1 MSRSSNKILLVGLL
15 LLGIILYS
23 CAVGPDFQKP
33 EMQTPKYFSNYD
45 SLAVDTLVNLKWW
58 EIFNDPILDTL
69 VLTALKENK
78 NVNIAIARIEEA
90 RATLGFT
97 EADIYPRVDIQ
108 GEATRG
114 NYAGGGIKLDSESNG
129 FFIAPVVNWEIDFW
143 GKFRRANESAQAQYL
158 ASEFS
163 LRKIQISLIS
173 EVVSTY
179 FLLLDFKERLKI
191 SEETLQSRM
200 ESLRII
206 QERFNK
212 GIIPEIDLNQAQI
225 QKEIAAATVPVY
237 KRLVAQTEH
246 SLSILLGKMPGTIK
260 TGINLE
266 KRDNPPEI
274 PVGLPS
280 QLLERRPD
288 IAEAL
293 FLLQSQNAQIG
304 VSVAQRFPSISL
316 TGLIGFASTE
326 LSSLTSGDPAWSVSG
341 SIFGPIFNFGKN
353 ISRVEI
359 QEARTEQAF
368 YQYEN
373 TVLNAFREVEDALIE
388 VQTIKEQFE
397 AKSRQYLAAKN
408 ANRLSRMRYDLGV
421 TSYLEVL
428 ESERTLF
435 NVELELSETKQ
446 LTLNS
451 YIKLYKALGGGWIS
465 KEEYVNAKNEEM
477 QSK

>member
-1 MSRSSNKILLVGLL
+1 MGRHMNKFSVAALL
-15 LLGIILYS
+15 LLGVFLYS
-23 CAVGPDFQKP
+23 CAFGPDFQKP
-33 EMQTPKYFSNYD
+33 ETQVPKYFTNYD

-58 EIFNDPILDTL
+58 EIFNDPVLDTL
-69 VLTALKENK
+69 VITALKENK

-90 RATLGFT
+90 RANLGFT
-97 EADIYPRVDIQ
+97 EADIYPRVDLQ
-108 GEATRG
+108 GEAARG
-114 NYAGGGIKLDSESNG
+114 TYAGGGVKLDSEANG

-163 LRKIQISLIS
+163 LRKIQISLIT

-179 FLLLDFKERLKI
+179 FLLLDFKERLVI
-191 SEETLQSRM
+191 SEETLQSRI

-206 QERFNK
+206 QERFDK
-212 GIIPEIDLNQAQI
+212 GIVPEIDLNQAQI

-237 KRLVAQTEH
+237 KRLVAQTQH
-246 SLSILLGKMPGTIK
+246 SLSILLGKIPGSIK
-260 TGINLE
+260 TGINLQQ
-266 KRDNPPEI
+266 RNAPPEI

-304 VSVAQRFPSISL
+304 VAVAQRFPSISL
-316 TGLIGFASTE
+316 TGLIGFASTD
-326 LSSLTSGDPAWSVSG
+326 LSTLTSGDPAWSISG
-341 SIFGPIFNFGKN
+341 SLLGPIFNFGKN
-353 ISRVEI
+353 TSRVEV
-359 QEARTEQAF
+359 QEARTQQVLYE
-368 YQYEN
+368 YEN

-388 VQTIKEQFE
+388 VQTLKEQLE
-397 AKSRQYLAAKN
+397 AKNRQFLAAKN
-408 ANRLSRMRYDLGV
+408 AEKLSRMRYDLGV

-435 NVELELSETKQ
+435 TAELELSEIRQSTF
-446 LTLNS
+446 NS
-451 YIKLYKALGGGWIS
+451 YIRLYKALGGGWIS
-465 KEEYVNAKNEEM
+465 KEEYVGAKNEEM